1 MSRKVKIVKVNPEP
15 AKGTNVNPSQLGQYS
30 AKHQVTESAMLN
42 KYLSSRGIN
51 PAFVSKDTKVS
62 HAKSNAFK
70 SWLQQHQFEEVQ
82 TEETLLEDA
91 MLDKYLSSRGIN
103 PEHISTNL
111 KVSYAKSAQFLKWKQ
126 DHMHEQV
133 QEDITK
139 GKDDGDARSKN
150 VDSPTAQ
157 RQKELEKSSKHH
169 TIKPV
174 KSHADKHV
182 LKKEGSQVTALTPD
196 SIELEEVNKPS
207 ALERFRKASA
217 EREQKHKEIEKKQSK
232 DGSGMTSAIDRLQKH
247 LNKED
252 TLDEVKHYPY
262 RYRAT
267 YHDSDTNKMTHVM
280 DFSHKSLEAAK
291 KHAEGSRLQRKDGK
305 EDKLHSVEQIK
316 EEQIDELNYDT
327 VSSLYSK
334 RRAMRDEPSKK
345 SKEVK
350 VQNVKT
356 SISRM
361 AGHKATQNQPFNKVD
376 KGTHYELVPKEEVS
390 QSKVTKFHAKLD
402 KLVHST
408 FGKRKNEEVELDE
421 ANITHAAHFDDP
433 KTGKWASMALLTA
446 KDDKDAVAQAHDLL
460 RTDAYRNY
468 KLSAVEK
475 HEPIK
480 NIKVEEEVEQ
490 IDELKKSTVKSWL
503 GKQDVVPPKKP
514 GMDRKAHNL
523 RIKTRSKSWDSALDR
538 LTGHKPT
545 SEDIMDPQAAIA
557 KVPDTDPSITERKRE
572 LSKSARM
579 IKALYKSKRMVKEDL
594 YDHEKEDKSVVTYG
608 KKPKFDKADK
618 DDNVGEKKSSA
629 AAIMSGGTTLTG
641 QERDDVEIDP
651 AMRNRPGQ
659 PDVTKKDDKK
669 DKKEDKK

>member
-133 QEDITK
+133 QEDVTK
-139 GKDDGDARSKN
+139 VKADGDARSKN
-150 VDSPTAQ
+150 VDSPTAA
-157 RQKELEKSSKHH
+157 RQKELEKSAKHH

-174 KSHADKHV
+174 KAHADV
-182 LKKEGSQVTALTPD
+182 SVMKKEGSQVTALTPE
-196 SIELEEVNKPS
+196 STQIKPT
-207 ALERFRKASA
+207 ALERWRKAAA
-217 EREQKHKEIEKKQSK
+217 ERQKKHDEIEKKQSK
-232 DGSGMTSAIDRLQKH
+232 DGSGMSSAIDRLSKH
-247 LNKED
+247 LNKE
-252 TLDEVKHYPY
+252 E
-262 RYRAT
+262 
-267 YHDSDTNKMTHVM
+267 
-280 DFSHKSLEAAK
+280 
-291 KHAEGSRLQRKDGK
+291 
-305 EDKLHSVEQIK
+305 VEQL
-316 EEQIDELNYDT
+316 DELNYDT

-361 AGHKATQNQPFNKVD
+361 AGHKATQNQPFDKVD

-408 FGKRKNEEVELDE
+408 FGKRKNEEVNE

-446 KDDKDAVAQAHDLL
+446 KNDEDAVSQAHDLL
-460 RTDAYRNY
+460 RTDAYRNF

-480 NIKVEEEVEQ
+480 NIKME
-490 IDELKKSTVKSWL
+490 
-503 GKQDVVPPKKP
+503 
-514 GMDRKAHNL
+514 
-523 RIKTRSKSWDSALDR
+523 
-538 LTGHKPT
+538 
-545 SEDIMDPQAAIA
+545 EDIMDPQAAIA

-594 YDHEKEDKSVVTYG
+594 YDHEKEDKSVATYG
-608 KKPKFDKADK
+608 KKPKFEKADK